1 MAPSTTSPCRTCAVS
16 SASCSTSWRPTTRR
30 SASTS
35 ATRAPSPTRSRRSS
49 ARPSPSSRAAS
60 AARRASRRCV
70 TRTSSRW
77 TRTRRARNRSA
88 PTGATRPR
96 RPARSVARPG
106 RAPRGRPS
114 HSSPAAGHPPADPD
128 GAVHPEDHQR
138 AGADRCLPPGARA
151 AARGAGQALHTRAH
165 HRAVRD
171 RHHRGRAGPPAAG
184 AAAGGA
190 RRRGG
195 GDDLRPRLRRSP
207 QRQHPAHRRGAAGA
221 AARGRRGAAH
231 VRGRAQGGGY
241 YRFRRRELTRTW
253 TGVSDQPRYD
263 NAREIAETVLT
274 AFLEHEVDEI
284 HMVFADFVTAMV
296 QRPTAVRVI
305 PLVVEPGTERP
316 PQPLP
321 MYVFEPDVESVL
333 NALLPRYVAA
343 RIFTAMLES
352 AASEWSARRRAMSA
366 ATDNAEQL
374 VESLT
379 REYNQARQ
387 AAITQEIMEIVG
399 GAEALQSGS

>member
-1 MAPSTTSPCRTCAVS
+1 MPAQLRVIRRRIRTVRSTQKITNAQELIA
-16 SASCSTSWRPTTRR
+16 ASRLV
-30 SASTS
+30 
-35 ATRAPSPTRSRRSS
+35 RAQQRVAQ
-49 ARPSPSSRAAS
+49 ARPY
-60 AARRASRRCV
+60 
-70 TRTSSRW
+70 TRELTTALSEI
-77 TRTRRARNRSA
+77 
-88 PTGATRPR
+88 ATTEGGLDHPLLER
-96 RPARSVARPG
+96 RPEV
-106 RAPRGRPS
+106 
-114 HSSPAAGHPPADPD
+114 
-128 GAVHPEDHQR
+128 
-138 AGADRCLPPGARA
+138 RA
-151 AARGAGQALHTRAH
+151 AAVVVMTSDRGF
-165 HRAVRD
+165 
-171 RHHRGRAGPPAAG
+171 AGPHNANI
-184 AAAGGA
+184 
-190 RRRGG
+190 
-195 GDDLRPRLRRSP
+195 LRTAEELLARLREDGVEPRMYVV
-207 QRQHPAHRRGAAGA
+207 
-221 AARGRRGAAH
+221 GRKG
-231 VRGRAQGGGY
+231 VGY

>member
-1 MAPSTTSPCRTCAVS
+1 MPAQLRVIRRRIRTVRSTQKITNAQELIA
-16 SASCSTSWRPTTRR
+16 ASRLV
-30 SASTS
+30 
-35 ATRAPSPTRSRRSS
+35 RAQQRVAQ
-49 ARPSPSSRAAS
+49 ARPY
-60 AARRASRRCV
+60 
-70 TRTSSRW
+70 TRELTTALSEI
-77 TRTRRARNRSA
+77 
-88 PTGATRPR
+88 ATTEGRLEHPLLER
-96 RPARSVARPG
+96 RPEV
-106 RAPRGRPS
+106 
-114 HSSPAAGHPPADPD
+114 
-128 GAVHPEDHQR
+128 
-138 AGADRCLPPGARA
+138 RA
-151 AARGAGQALHTRAH
+151 AAVVVMTSDRGF
-165 HRAVRD
+165 
-171 RHHRGRAGPPAAG
+171 AGPHNANI
-184 AAAGGA
+184 
-190 RRRGG
+190 
-195 GDDLRPRLRRSP
+195 LRTAEELLARLREDGVEPRMYVV
-207 QRQHPAHRRGAAGA
+207 
-221 AARGRRGAAH
+221 GRKGIA
-231 VRGRAQGGGY
+231 Y
-241 YRFRRRELTRTW
+241 YRFRRRDLARSW

-263 NAREIAETVLT
+263 SVREIAETVLA
-274 AFLEHEVDEI
+274 AFLEQEVDEI

-305 PLVVEPGTERP
+305 PLVVEEGTERP

-333 NALLPRYVAA
+333 DALLPRYVAA